1 MAATRERRA
10 NAGNKMSQML
20 DAEEDEFYK
29 TTYGG
34 FEEEEDDGEYIS
46 EEEESD
52 EVDSDFSIDEN
63 DELISDQEGDED
75 ESKRKRKVYT
85 KAYKEPKREPKVKTE
100 VVKKPKLEEKSDTK
114 AIVSDSPVER
124 KSMRQSTTEK
134 SALAIQRRKELEE
147 MKRNREKQK
156 RRSLENYAMT
166 QEELLE
172 EAKRTEE
179 KNLKSLE
186 SYQRHEME
194 KKKRK
199 QIKRTCTGPMIR
211 YHSVLMPIIEPNGTD
226 ETGQTDGTQKRCSR
240 NFVTFT
246 EDNLVKTFFST
257 KKPKPVSRSICPVT
271 RAPARY
277 FDPVTQLPYANLQA
291 FRILRE
297 AYYQQLEK
305 KGDPRQPSVAAW
317 LEWRKKN
324 RPHRGTG
331 GKMTRPVS

>member
-1 MAATRERRA
+1 MAATRDRRP
-10 NAGNKMSQML
+10 NAGNKMSVML

-34 FEEEEDDGEYIS
+34 FEEEEDDGEYVS

-63 DELISDQEGDED
+63 DELISDPEAEED
-75 ESKRKRKVYT
+75 DTKKKRKVFT

-100 VVKKPKLEEKSDTK
+100 AVKKSKPEEKSDTK
-114 AIVSDSPVER
+114 VIISDCPVER

-134 SALAIQRRKELEE
+134 SALAVQRRKELEE

-211 YHSVLMPIIEPNGTD
+211 YHSVLMPIVDTNGTD
-226 ETGQTDGTQKRCSR
+226 EGQTDDPEKQCSR
-240 NFVTFT
+240 NFITFT
-246 EDNLVKTFFST
+246 DDSYLKTFFLR
-257 KKPKPVSRSICPVT
+257 KKPKPVSRSTCPVT

-324 RPHRGTG
+324 KHSRASG